1 LQLLTFS
8 VIILCITTLIN
19 LESKKMNLKFALEQ
33 IHAKES
39 ERPKLPI
46 KLHQSNKLIN
56 KKLTSIYIVKKLK
69 KKYIRLEIKKYIKLG
84 II

>member
-69 KKYIRLEIKKYIKLG
+69 KKYIRLEIKKYIRLE

>member
-1 LQLLTFS
+1 
-8 VIILCITTLIN
+8 
-19 LESKKMNLKFALEQ
+19 MNLKFALEQ

-69 KKYIRLEIKKYIKLG
+69 KKYIRLEII
-84 II
+84 